1 MHTLNPLCMDLYIF
15 RHMVE
20 YFSTCL
26 CEAINNL
33 KERKYLRSWIQAAC
47 VSSAI
52 WAIGGILN
60 ASDKLKFDSKLRDIL
75 MGKSASNPLPPIL
88 NNKFDALPP
97 AEGTVFD
104 FVFDFKARGQWK
116 HWNDVVKTMDVPERM
131 STHAVI
137 PTVDTAR

>member
-1 MHTLNPLCMDLYIF
+1 
-15 RHMVE
+15 MVE

-116 HWNDVVKTMDVPERM
+116 HWNDVVKTMDVPEKM
-131 STHAVI
+131 SVHVVI
-137 PTVDTAR
+137 PTVDTARYVRLFSGFTVLVVSS